1 MHRYSLNLLGFATG
15 MALLVAL
22 PNTARAQWGIGMGW
36 GMFGPQESSSTRFL
50 NDHALSRVG
59 GVQARQQRS
68 HSAYSGNPN
77 AYFNRIRDNGFV
89 SHYDVRRRRAPSY
102 QPERTASLANRGQGT
117 DRPAPRAPAAPLKD
131 FFDASLRLV
140 WPQESPVEGEFKE
153 KRDLSD
159 QASLAVLKQTKAYG
173 SAPITSAAEARQ
185 KLVNYGK
192 PALQHLRAVATPP
205 IADSFHRF
213 LLSLYDSLEAS
224 AWPTEAAPVS
234 PP

>member
-1 MHRYSLNLLGFATG
+1 
-15 MALLVAL
+15 MAVSAAM
-22 PNTARAQWGIGMGW
+22 PGPARAQYGLGLGW
-36 GMFGPQESSSTRFL
+36 GWGLFGPQESPSTRLL
-50 NDHALSRVG
+50 NEHALSRVG

-77 AYFNRIRDNGFV
+77 AYFNRIRDNGLV

-102 QPERTASLANRGQGT
+102 QPERTASLANSGQGT
-117 DRPAPRAPAAPLKD
+117 ARPAPRAPAVPLKD

-153 KRDLSD
+153 KRDISD
-159 QASLAVLKQTKAYG
+159 QASLAVLKQTQAYG
-173 SAPITSAAEARQ
+173 SAPITSATEARQ

-224 AWPTEAAPVS
+224 TWPPEAAPV
-234 PP
+234 PQP